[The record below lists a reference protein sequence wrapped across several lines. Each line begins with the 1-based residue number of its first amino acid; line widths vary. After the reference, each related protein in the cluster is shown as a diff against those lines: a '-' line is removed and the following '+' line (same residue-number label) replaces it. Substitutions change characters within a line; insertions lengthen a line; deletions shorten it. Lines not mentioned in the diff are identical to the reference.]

1 MTITQHT
8 SVPAATPDRAFPA
21 DLPRLVAEGVVVLRG
36 GRRVLDDISLR
47 LAPGELVAV
56 VGASGAEEHPAR
68 LVGGPAPLASG
79 SVDLVAPGSGPTGS
93 PYLPADV
100 AADVA
105 NTVVVGS
112 ARSTGR
118 LRCFSDLSGAHRIP
132 APPTKTELPQDQDRA
147 RQHN

>member
-1 MTITQHT
+1 MTITHHT
-8 SVPAATPDRAFPA
+8 MTPEITRDHAFPA
-21 DLPRLVAEGVVVLRG
+21 DLPTLVARGVVVHRG
-36 GRRVLDDISLR
+36 GRRLLDDVTVSL
-47 LAPGELVAV
+47 AAGELVAV